1 MNSQHSTANSAPD
14 GSMDAQP
21 GGTSGGAALLASFD
35 ALYKG
40 RKPRQYDNPNPRS
53 RGGEDPLD
61 SICVWQRAE
70 PLPHWHYVSM
80 GLSDLHG
87 QHARVPAISGVG
99 FELSFRL
106 AAEPGA
112 VDPPLWPMLLMQSL
126 ARYVVKSGN
135 AFHHGHHIN
144 INGPISLG
152 SPTHLCALGF
162 AFDQEMPAI
171 QTANGH
177 VAFLQ
182 MIGLTMDE
190 ERVAQQWD
198 TGKLLAL
205 LRAHMPLWI
214 TDLRRGTLLATPAL
228 ASQAQEGI
236 RSEGSSCVA
245 VYTDLLLFKKSKK
258 FLRKSVLEITLG
270 ARQIAQLAEL
280 MPLRLP
286 FGRPFTLAG
295 PQCKLLFELA
305 RRNTW
310 AFENGVL
317 RLYVN
322 PDSVQ
327 EFATLLH
334 PRMGVYKLPAFQ
346 HILWNVQQTLI
357 RNASGDVVDII
368 G

>member
-1 MNSQHSTANSAPD
+1 MDSQHSTND
-14 GSMDAQP
+14 DAQ
-21 GGTSGGAALLASFD
+21 GGSGQALRAGASGADALLASFD
-35 ALYKG
+35 ALYQG
-40 RKPRQYDNPNPRS
+40 RQPRQYDNPNPRS

-87 QHARVPAISGVG
+87 RHARAPAVSGFG

-106 AAEPGA
+106 AAGPGA
-112 VDPPLWPMLLMQSL
+112 SEPPLWPMLLMQSL
-126 ARYVVKSGN
+126 ARYVVKTGN
-135 AFHHGHHIN
+135 AFHHGHHVD

-171 QTANGH
+171 ETPNGH

-190 ERVAQQWD
+190 GRVAQQWD

-205 LRAHMPLWI
+205 LRPHMPLGI
-214 TDLRRGTLLATPAL
+214 TDLGRGTLLATPAL
-228 ASQAQEGI
+228 AGKANDAI
-236 RSEGSSCVA
+236 RTDGSACVA
-245 VYTDLLLFKKSKK
+245 LNTDLLLLKESKR
-258 FLRKSVLEITLG
+258 FLRKGLIQVTLG
-270 ARQIAQLAEL
+270 ARQVAQLAEL
-280 MPLRLP
+280 VPLRLP
-286 FGRPFTLAG
+286 FGRAFALAG
-295 PQCKLLFELA
+295 PQCKLHFELA
-305 RRNTW
+305 KRDR
-310 AFENGVL
+310 AVLENGVL
-317 RLYVN
+317 RLYVAAR
-322 PDSVQ
+322 SVQ

-346 HILWNVQQTLI
+346 HILWDVQQTLI
-357 RNASGDVVDII
+357 RNASGDVVDVI